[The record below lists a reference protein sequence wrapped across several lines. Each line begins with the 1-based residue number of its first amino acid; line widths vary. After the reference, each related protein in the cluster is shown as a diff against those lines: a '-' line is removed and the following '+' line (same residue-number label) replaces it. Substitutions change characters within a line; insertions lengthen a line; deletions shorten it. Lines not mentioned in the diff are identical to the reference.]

1 MIDLRFPTA
10 LQVML
15 SLALAE
21 EERVPQL
28 ASSALARSLGANPS
42 FVRRLLL
49 PLARHRLVVSTMG
62 KAGGVRL
69 ARPARQITL
78 SEIYA
83 AATAGK
89 TLWSPRQDIP
99 HQCVVTSNIETFFV
113 SLASEAELAV
123 MTVLGKRTLA
133 QALREMRTLDVRK
146 GAKSKPLSR
155 AIRSRQRDSG

>member
-10 LQVML
+10 LQMML

-21 EERVPQL
+21 EEHIPQL
-28 ASSALARSLGANPS
+28 ASSDLAQGLGANPS
-42 FVRRLLL
+42 FVRKLLL
-49 PLARHRLVVSTMG
+49 PLARNGLVVSTMG
-62 KAGGVRL
+62 KAGGVKL
-69 ARPARQITL
+69 ARPARQIRL

-89 TLWSPRQDIP
+89 PLWAARHDVP

-123 MTVLGKRTLA
+123 MTALGKRTLA
-133 QALREMRTLDVRK
+133 HALAEMRALDARK
-146 GAKSKPLSR
+146 ETKRVPA
-155 AIRSRQRDSG
+155 ARSTSARERGSS